1 MNAKRTFSVRGLLF
15 VTACLPLS
23 NAAIFT
29 CVLLFTHT
37 CPVTPAFLSLL
48 HHPVF
53 QHAVIAQQLSNHR
66 LVNLPENRLFECF
79 KRHRQLH
86 FQRRSAVHQL
96 NRAVQKLADI
106 VDTSPYLRYAAV
118 YAAQAIHRFHRGAD
132 GILGRENSIT
142 TEYSANCPR
151 NAALIHPSGITSGRS
166 PARRGIKNAV
176 IYGIIVGVQFAWFSA
191 SSSI

>member
-1 MNAKRTFSVRGLLF
+1 MCLTTISCYTKKGCHTNATRTFSVRGLLF

-96 NRAVQKLADI
+96 DRAVQK
-106 VDTSPYLRYAAV
+106 
-118 YAAQAIHRFHRGAD
+118 RGYRRHFP
-132 GILGRENSIT
+132 I
-142 TEYSANCPR
+142 P
-151 NAALIHPSGITSGRS
+151 PV
-166 PARRGIKNAV
+166 RRGLRRTSHTPLPSRCGRNTR
-176 IYGIIVGVQFAWFSA
+176 S
-191 SSSI
+191 

>member
-1 MNAKRTFSVRGLLF
+1 MSEKNGQVKKNVPHDNFLLHKKGCHTNAKRTFSVRGLLF

-66 LVNLPENRLFECF
+66 LVKLPENRLFECF

-96 NRAVQKLADI
+96 DRAVQKLADI
-106 VDTSPYLRYAAV
+106 VDTSPYLRYAA
-118 YAAQAIHRFHRGAD
+118 A
-132 GILGRENSIT
+132 
-142 TEYSANCPR
+142 
-151 NAALIHPSGITSGRS
+151 
-166 PARRGIKNAV
+166 
-176 IYGIIVGVQFAWFSA
+176 
-191 SSSI
+191 